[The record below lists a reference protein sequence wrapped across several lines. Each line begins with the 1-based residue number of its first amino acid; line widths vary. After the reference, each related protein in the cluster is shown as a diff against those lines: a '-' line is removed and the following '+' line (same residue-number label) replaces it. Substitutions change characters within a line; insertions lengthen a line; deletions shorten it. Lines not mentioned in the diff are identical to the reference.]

1 MSKHISIVPYL
12 LCAALFLGGCTTT
25 RLMEKETE
33 AIEKETARV
42 TPPLPRGLPEMAP
55 PSADEKPSPFAGKT
69 ITLSADNASFT
80 NVLSAIAEIAGLDL
94 VIDSRLVPEGKGGG
108 APAQHGAAP
117 AGQGQV
123 AMVLNNAPI
132 YLRPVSVAFNRT
144 PLEQALDTLADSLNI
159 FYEIRGRC
167 LYVKGT
173 GSRTYHLNFISSNK
187 ETRVSVGGDV
197 LGGSG
202 SVGVGSSG
210 SGSSSSSSYQSTSS
224 PLSGQFSIENTT
236 TTSSNDIYTQIEQ
249 VVRSA
254 MTEHGTFS
262 MNRAIGFLEVTDRR
276 NSISRI
282 DGYIRTIK
290 TYYNFQV
297 VITAKILEVTLND
310 SSKYGIDWTSMN
322 GSIRG
327 YVFNPIQQTLRLPST
342 NPVPAFQMT
351 VANSESGFD
360 AAINALQ
367 EFGKVKVLSNP
378 RVRVTNG
385 QPAMISVGT
394 NTSYIQEVELT
405 TTTTEGGTTIIQ
417 PDVTIGSIFDGI
429 MMGVLPY
436 IDLEKNEVNLSVT
449 PIKSRIINLD
459 EKIIS
464 GNTYTLPTVDLKE
477 VTTQLRVKSGNVVAL
492 GGLISKG
499 VSDESTSIPILGTI
513 PVLGYLFSQ
522 KRYSVETSELVILL
536 EPVIIEH

>member
-1 MSKHISIVPYL
+1 MSKRISIVLFL
-12 LCAALFLGGCTTT
+12 LCALLFLWGCTTT
-25 RLMEKETE
+25 KLIQKETE
-33 AIEKETARV
+33 AIDKETSQV
-42 TPPLPRGLPEMAP
+42 TPLLPRGLPEITQP
-55 PSADEKPSPFAGKT
+55 TADEKPSPFAGKT
-69 ITLSADNASFT
+69 ITLSADHASFT
-80 NVLSAIAEIAGLDL
+80 NIFSAIAEIAGLDL
-94 VIDSRLVPEGKGGG
+94 VIDSRLVPEGRSTGVH
-108 APAQHGAAP
+108 AQQAAAP
-117 AGQGQV
+117 AGQAASV
-123 AMVLNNAPI
+123 AISNNSPI
-132 YLRPVSVAFNRT
+132 FLRPVSVAFNRT

-187 ETRVSVGGDV
+187 ETRISVGGDV
-197 LGGSG
+197 LGGSSSNG
-202 SVGVGSSG
+202 SG
-210 SGSSSSSSYQSTSS
+210 STGSSSSSSSSSNNSS

-249 VVRSA
+249 VVKSA
-254 MTEHGTFS
+254 MTEHGSFS

-276 NSISRI
+276 SAVNRI
-282 DGYIRTIK
+282 DGYVKTIK
-290 TYYNFQV
+290 TYYNSQV
-297 VITAKILEVTLND
+297 VITAKILEVSLND
-310 SSKYGIDWTSMN
+310 ASRHGIDWTSMN

-327 YVFNPIQQTLRLPST
+327 YVFNPIKQTLQLPAT
-342 NPVPAFQMT
+342 NPVPAFSMN
-351 VANSESGFD
+351 VANAESGFE

-367 EFGKVKVLSNP
+367 EFGNIKVLSNP

-394 NTSYIQEVELT
+394 NTSYIQEVKLT
-405 TTTTEGGTTIIQ
+405 TTSVEGGTSITQ

-436 IDLEKNEVNLSVT
+436 IDLEKNEVNLSIT
-449 PIKSRIINLD
+449 PIKSRIISLD
-459 EKIIS
+459 EKLIG

-499 VSDESTSIPILGTI
+499 VADESTSIPILGTI
-513 PVLGYLFSQ
+513 PYLGYLFSQ
-522 KRYSVETSELVILL
+522 KSMRVETSELVILL
-536 EPVIIEH
+536 EPVIIEQ